1 LPGFGAL
8 DGVPDIESGKLPVA
22 KGLFSVLNTDPNAGQ
37 YFNSQ
42 AYAQALLHENAFAQD
57 PTHSG
62 YSDQLFDAA
71 TLRGLVD
78 VGTHNAFQANEE
90 NGYHQQVSE
99 YDSKKTAYETGV
111 KVASTVG
118 GFIPGVGKVGG
129 PAIGILGSSL
139 ENDWLGSSPTAS
151 AESPIQPMSIGNAD
165 REILDAMLATGHPVS
180 GLPEGFIVYHK
191 DHPYGRIATPED
203 LQGRGMTVGQYD
215 KAIGSAL
222 SRALAPRP
230 PDEQMSPD
238 QYASDRYDDVI
249 GVPHPDPPK

>member
-1 LPGFGAL
+1 M
-8 DGVPDIESGKLPVA
+8 
-22 KGLFSVLNTDPNAGQ
+22 
-37 YFNSQ
+37 
-42 AYAQALLHENAFAQD
+42 LHENAFAQD

-111 KVASTVG
+111 KVASTVS

-180 GLPEGFIVYHK
+180 GLPDGFIVYDK

-203 LQGRGMTVGQYD
+203 LQGRRMTVGQYD

-222 SRALAPRP
+222 SRALEPRP

-238 QYASDRYDDVI
+238 QYVSDRYDDVI